1 MSAVGSASK
10 ENLIHSARELYMKYG
25 VKSISMDDIAKKI
38 GISKKTIYN
47 LIPNKNGL
55 VNAVVKAVIAEEER
69 EIKKIL
75 KASTN
80 ALEEMVSIAKHV
92 QKMLKSIK
100 PTLMY
105 DLRKYYP
112 SAWLKIEEGH
122 FPFIEKTISENILR
136 GIQEGLYRKEINQN
150 IAAKLYIAL
159 SNTLSDGSIFTQDE
173 VQITD
178 IYKEVILYHLHGI
191 TNNQGR
197 KQLVNYLKMDTA

>member
-1 MSAVGSASK
+1 MSTVGSASK
-10 ENLIHSARELYMKYG
+10 ENLIHSAQELYMKYG

-75 KASTN
+75 KVSTN

-112 SAWLKIEEGH
+112 SAWQKIEEGH

-150 IAAKLYIAL
+150 ITAKLYIAL

-197 KQLVNYLKMDTA
+197 KQLANYLKMDTA